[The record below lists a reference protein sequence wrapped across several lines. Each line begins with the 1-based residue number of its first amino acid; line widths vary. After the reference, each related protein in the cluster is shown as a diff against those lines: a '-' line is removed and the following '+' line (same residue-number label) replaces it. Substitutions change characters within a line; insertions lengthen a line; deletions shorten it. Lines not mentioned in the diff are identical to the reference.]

1 MRATVLFL
9 LPVAVMLSACADKRG
24 DCIDEALKDV
34 RVLEKLIEETETNI
48 RRGYATQ
55 AEPSVK
61 TGVSFCLS
69 PSNPLGICTTTETE
83 INERPVAIDA
93 LAEQRKLRQLKQREA
108 ELRQK
113 AQLEVQACEARYP

>member
-1 MRATVLFL
+1 MRPAYVFL
-9 LPVAVMLSACADKRG
+9 LPLAVMLSACADKRG
-24 DCIDEALKDV
+24 DCIDDALKDV

-93 LAEQRKLRQLKQREA
+93 LAEQRKLRQLKQRET

-113 AQLEVQACEARYP
+113 AQLEVMACEARYP

>member
-1 MRATVLFL
+1 MRRSVLFL
-9 LPVAVMLSACADKRG
+9 VPLTVLLAACADKRG

-34 RVLEKLIEETETNI
+34 RVLETLIEETETNI
-48 RRGYATQ
+48 ARGYATQ
-55 AEPSVK
+55 AEPTVK

-83 INERPVAIDA
+83 VKERPVAIDA
-93 LAEQRKLRQLKQREA
+93 LAEQRKLRQLKQREG

-113 AQLEVQACEARYP
+113 AQLEVMACEARFR